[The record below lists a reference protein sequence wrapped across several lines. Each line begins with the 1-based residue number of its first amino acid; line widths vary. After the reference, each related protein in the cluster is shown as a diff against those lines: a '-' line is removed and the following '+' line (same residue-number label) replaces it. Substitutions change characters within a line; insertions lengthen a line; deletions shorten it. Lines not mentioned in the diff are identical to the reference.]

1 MSTDPITRS
10 IQAAAVAKS
19 IAWLRLHGVEH
30 GRAPCFRRRLPTIVC
45 EGRMVL
51 GDHLYSHGLRFRS
64 RLCAY
69 RGATLELGDDVR
81 LNGGVMLDAHTRIT
95 IGDGCRLAELV
106 TLMDSQQHPSSEHDQ
121 VRVAPIALG
130 ENVWLGRLVTVLPG
144 VTIGPHTVVAAGSVV
159 THDLPDRTIARGNPA
174 EVVRPLEAAA
184 GWHRP

>member
-1 MSTDPITRS
+1 MTRDPITRS

-19 IAWLRLHGVEH
+19 IVWLRLHGVEYGH
-30 GRAPCFRRRLPTIVC
+30 RPCFRRRAPTIVR

-51 GDHLYSHGLRFRS
+51 GHRLYSHGLRFRS

-69 RGATLELGDDVR
+69 RGATLEIGDDVR
-81 LNGGVMLDAHTRIT
+81 LNGGVMLDAHARIT
-95 IGDGCRLAELV
+95 IGNGCRLAELV
-106 TLMDSQQHPSSEHDQ
+106 SLIDSQQHPSGMHDE
-121 VRVAPIALG
+121 VRTAPIVLG

-144 VTIGPHTVVAAGSVV
+144 VTIGSHTVVAAGSVV
-159 THDLPDRTIARGNPA
+159 THDLPDRAIARGNPA